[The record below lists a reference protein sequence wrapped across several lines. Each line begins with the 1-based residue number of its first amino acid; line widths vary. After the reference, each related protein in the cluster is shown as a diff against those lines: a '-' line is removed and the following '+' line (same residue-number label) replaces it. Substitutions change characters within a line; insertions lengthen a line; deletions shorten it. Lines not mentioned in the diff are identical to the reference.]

1 MYLIFASVE
10 LLFIEFITVKKED
23 TMYLLFFICFILLC
37 IFYHCNT
44 ASAIFGRVHLNLG
57 GNTIF

>member
-23 TMYLLFFICFILLC
+23 TMYLLFLFVLFYYASFIIVILLPPFLEGC
-37 IFYHCNT
+37 T
-44 ASAIFGRVHLNLG
+44 
-57 GNTIF
+57 